1 VLNSGRAL
9 VIAVNKWDGLE
20 PEQRDYN
27 KTTLQRRLSFV
38 SFAAQHYISALHGTG
53 VGEMMASIDQA
64 HSSAFKE
71 FNTRYLTDLLEEAV
85 FKHNPPLRNGRRI
98 KLRYAHQ
105 GGRNPPIIVIH
116 GNQTEHLAD
125 AYHRYLMTFFI
136 TKLKLR
142 GTPVQIQL
150 KSGKNPFAEKSSHSS
165 NKPKTKKYA
174 SKNKQDE
181 SRATSKNGP
190 KHIQVKHIKKK
201 R

>member
-1 VLNSGRAL
+1 
-9 VIAVNKWDGLE
+9 
-20 PEQRDYN
+20 
-27 KTTLQRRLSFV
+27 
-38 SFAAQHYISALHGTG
+38 
-53 VGEMMASIDQA
+53 
-64 HSSAFKE
+64 
-71 FNTRYLTDLLEEAV
+71 
-85 FKHNPPLRNGRRI
+85 
-98 KLRYAHQ
+98 
-105 GGRNPPIIVIH
+105 
-116 GNQTEHLAD
+116 
-125 AYHRYLMTFFI
+125 MTFFI